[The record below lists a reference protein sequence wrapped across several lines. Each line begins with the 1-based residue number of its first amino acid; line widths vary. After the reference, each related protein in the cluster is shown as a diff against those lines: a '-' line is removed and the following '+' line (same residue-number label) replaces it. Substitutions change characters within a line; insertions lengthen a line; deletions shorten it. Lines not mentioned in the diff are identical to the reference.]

1 MAHIS
6 KDKTTGQPVLR
17 NTSGRIISR
26 HESQGA
32 AVRARDEMLRQHNRT
47 KTTQARNK
55 NT

>member
-26 HESQGA
+26 HTTQGE
-32 AVRARDEMLRQHNRT
+32 AVRARDEMLRQHNRA
-47 KTTQARNK
+47 KTTQGRNK